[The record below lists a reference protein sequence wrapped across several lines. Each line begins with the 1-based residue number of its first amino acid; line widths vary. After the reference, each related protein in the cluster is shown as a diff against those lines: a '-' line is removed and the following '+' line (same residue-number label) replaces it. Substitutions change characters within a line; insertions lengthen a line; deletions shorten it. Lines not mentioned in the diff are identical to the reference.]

1 MWLRQSPSAS
11 DNAHEQKPV
20 GRATLGRVD
29 VGAASVVGSTVSAAK
44 VGIVGAGCV
53 PGSMCVVALGTGS
66 AVAGPVPMSA
76 GRVAGVDVVVVV
88 VVVVVL
94 VVVVVVVVVV
104 DGSAPRHS
112 LPVGAIGG
120 ATVEVTPASAVTAT
134 SSGVNAVVVLRS
146 IITEVD
152 VVEDK
157 EVDVVDD
164 VDDAGIVVVTV

>member
-94 VVVVVVVVVV
+94 VVVVVVV

-152 VVEDK
+152 VVEDE